1 MQLINKKF
9 AILLWLFS
17 AYVIAT
23 PLTDQEKLGFIRGS
37 VPGCVSKNVLAQ
49 NISQEADRRLIES
62 YCSCHAS
69 TVASIA
75 TREEMNQVVKGVV
88 PGSFAQKVQQARE
101 QCIKQISN

>member
-1 MQLINKKF
+1 MINKKF
-9 AILLWLFS
+9 AILLCLLS
-17 AYVIAT
+17 ANVIAT

-49 NISQEADRRLIES
+49 NISQDADRKLIES

-88 PGSFAQKVQQARE
+88 PASFSQKVQQARE
-101 QCIKQISN
+101 QCIKQISR

>member
-1 MQLINKKF
+1 MINKKF

-17 AYVIAT
+17 THVIAI
-23 PLTDQEKLGFIRGS
+23 PLTDQEKLSFIRGS

-49 NISQEADRRLIES
+49 NISQDADRRLIEN

-101 QCIKQISN
+101 QCIRQISN